1 METTT
6 QTQPSRDLP
15 DWHKRHI
22 PTWRKVLA
30 PLLDVQAS
38 RPVHVLEVGCYAGH
52 SASWIARELLAH
64 PESRLTCVDPWS
76 VADAIPRLAD
86 RLDEAH
92 AEFVARIDATGRARQ
107 VRVWRERSS
116 DALPKLLENWRGALD
131 YVYIDGSHEAP
142 DVLFDSVLA
151 LELLKVGGILIWDD
165 YQWRGGAGVHA
176 PRLAIDAVLGVHQE
190 RLRVLHTGVQ
200 VAVEKTR

>member
-6 QTQPSRDLP
+6 QQPQPSRDLP

-30 PLLDVQAS
+30 PLLEVQAS
-38 RPVHVLEVGCYAGH
+38 RPVSVLEIGCYAGH
-52 SASWIARELLAH
+52 SASWIARELLEH
-64 PESRLTCVDPWS
+64 PDSRLTCIDPWS

-86 RLDEAH
+86 RLGEAY
-92 AEFVARIDATGRARQ
+92 AEFIARIDATGRGEQ
-107 VRVWRERSS
+107 VHVWITRSS
-116 DALPKLLENWRGALD
+116 EALPQFLAGVFD
-131 YVYIDGSHEAP
+131 FVYIDGSHEAP
-142 DVLFDSVLA
+142 DVLYDSVLA

-176 PRLAIDAVLGVHQE
+176 PRLAIDAVLEVHRE